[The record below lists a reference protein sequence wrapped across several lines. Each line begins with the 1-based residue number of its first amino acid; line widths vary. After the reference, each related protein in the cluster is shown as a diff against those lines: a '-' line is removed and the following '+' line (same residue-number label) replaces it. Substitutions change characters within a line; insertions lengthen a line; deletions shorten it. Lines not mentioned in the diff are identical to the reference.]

1 MNHNA
6 VISVSGIHF
15 EAAFNKFEP
24 LVQVCEHDLIFQMQ
38 IIFHKLDVISPFWL
52 TPSIYC
58 ACLIFIRTTASFQ
71 IRLYITIVAFCE
83 NAGRIYPSVV
93 SHVTSNST

>member
-1 MNHNA
+1 MFFVFSNF
-6 VISVSGIHF
+6 G
-15 EAAFNKFEP
+15 KF
-24 LVQVCEHDLIFQMQ
+24 LFIILLLFIFKMQ
-38 IIFHKLDVISPFWL
+38 IILRKLEVISPFWL

-58 ACLIFIRTTASFQ
+58 ACLIFMRTTASFQ

-83 NAGRIYPSVV
+83 NAGRIYPSVE